1 METRTHHSTSDRVF
15 HVVCVLG
22 IALPLVFGTWFV
34 LDTCGRAW
42 SGLSDPMLRLG
53 LLSALV
59 QSARVVGL
67 ALVLSLP
74 VGIGAA
80 IHLEYLAS
88 QGFFSTLTQR
98 AFSLLAA
105 IPSVLYGLLGLTVF
119 TVLLRV
125 RSLFA
130 TASITLA
137 LFLFPAIVEGTRR
150 ALQTVSPLVHEA
162 ALALGADP
170 WRALVHVVLPLA
182 VRKLAAEVLLL
193 VSRALGTVAPL
204 LVIGL
209 LPPVAKVAL
218 VEPLAVLIFD
228 SVADPNPAR
237 QPVAAAGIMVLLLL
251 VAMLHLVASWL
262 ARPRLLESPSIVRGG
277 SSGRGGP

>member
-1 METRTHHSTSDRVF
+1 METRTRHSTSDRVF
-15 HVVCVLG
+15 HVVCAVG
-22 IALPLVFGTWFV
+22 IALPLVFGAWFV

-53 LLSALV
+53 LLNALV

-67 ALVLSLP
+67 ALALALP

-80 IHLEYLAS
+80 IHLEHLAS
-88 QGFFSTLTQR
+88 PRSFSTLMQR
-98 AFSLLAA
+98 AIRLLAT
-105 IPSVLYGLLGLTVF
+105 IPSVLYGLFGLTVF
-119 TVLLRV
+119 TVLLGV

-137 LFLFPAIVEGTRR
+137 LFFFPAVVESTRR

-170 WRALVHVVLPLA
+170 WRVLVHVVLPLA
-182 VRKLAAEVLLL
+182 MPKLAAEVLILL
-193 VSRALGTVAPL
+193 SRALGTIAPL

-251 VAMLHLVASWL
+251 VAMLHLGASWL
-262 ARPRLLESPSIVRGG
+262 ARPRPLEGPSMVREG
-277 SSGRGGP
+277 SSGRGGT